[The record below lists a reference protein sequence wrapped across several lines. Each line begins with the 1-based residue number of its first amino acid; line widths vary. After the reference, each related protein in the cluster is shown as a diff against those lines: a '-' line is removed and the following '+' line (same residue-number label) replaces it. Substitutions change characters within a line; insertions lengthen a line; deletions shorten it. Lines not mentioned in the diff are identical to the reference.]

1 MKNEKQKINNY
12 FFKTKFYLF
21 LLFNILILKI
31 LTKLHHFGILDGNLA
46 IRNEW
51 NDLFE

>member
-1 MKNEKQKINNY
+1 MKNEKQKISNY

-21 LLFNILILKI
+21 LFLNILILKI
-31 LTKLHHFGILDGNLA
+31 LTKLRRFGILDGNLT